1 MNYMFSY
8 LCRDFFAKRCIGVQ
22 EFDEQIQK
30 SLMRYPWPVTQVQM
44 NFLDSH
50 DVARFLSHCEDD
62 GRRLQL
68 ACFFLLMFPGVPSIF
83 YGDECFITGETED
96 EYRAAMPWNR
106 VDNDFVT
113 HLREWIDLRKSSKA
127 LTRGDYR
134 SVYYDDALYVFCRR
148 YEDEQVYVVINY
160 GQADV
165 DVSSRENLSFL
176 GDVRVPAMAGV
187 CIRGEEL

>member
-1 MNYMFSY
+1 MELPGTSE
-8 LCRDFFAKRCIGVQ
+8 G
-22 EFDEQIQK
+22 K
-30 SLMRYPWPVTQVQM
+30 SRPTAI
-44 NFLDSH
+44 
-50 DVARFLSHCEDD
+50 VAR
-62 GRRLQL
+62 RLR
-68 ACFFLLMFPGVPSIF
+68 S
-83 YGDECFITGETED
+83 
-96 EYRAAMPWNR
+96 

-187 CIRGEEL
+187 CIRVDHGGP